1 MLLVKSF
8 LRKND
13 NFVPVSDFIGGI
25 PDSDY
30 IEGAIEIF
38 VQQKGLLTLEAWD
51 YVDQL
56 WCYFV
61 DGLFEVVEG
70 KEFETYLPD
79 QPLKV
84 VFRPDRY
91 KRRVTIEVG
100 DDETR
105 SASVEYGEFMH
116 MMTEEGIAF
125 FHRLAELVPGS
136 RTFYKEMAQRLSLL
150 EKKN

>member
-1 MLLVKSF
+1 MLSVKSF

-30 IEGAIEIF
+30 IEGAIEIL
-38 VQQKGLLTLEAWD
+38 VQQKGLLTLEDWD

-61 DGLFEVVEG
+61 GGLFEVVEG
-70 KEFETYLPD
+70 KEFETYLPE

-84 VFRPDRY
+84 VFDRIAISGVSQS
-91 KRRVTIEVG
+91 RLE
-100 DDETR
+100 
-105 SASVEYGEFMH
+105 
-116 MMTEEGIAF
+116 MMKPVA
-125 FHRLAELVPGS
+125 RL
-136 RTFYKEMAQRLSLL
+136 
-150 EKKN
+150 